1 MVLADHARSR
11 ITRPSSIYGWQFYC
25 KIQSKS
31 LLTVFYS
38 NSDFKQI
45 IAICW
50 SSPHILKNH
59 RCYSMYI
66 VIVTEKFDEIT
77 PEETVTRCFTE

>member
-1 MVLADHARSR
+1 MVLADHVRSR
-11 ITRPSSIYGWQFYC
+11 ITRPSFIYGWQFYC
-25 KIQSKS
+25 NIQSKP
-31 LLTVFYS
+31 LLTGFYT

-50 SSPHILKNH
+50 SSHILKNH

-66 VIVTEKFDEIT
+66 LIVTEKYDAII
-77 PEETVTRCFTE
+77 PEETVIRCFTE